1 MTKKITQSKTMI
13 VNIIALI
20 AIIIQSQTGTVISI
34 ETQAAIVTVVNVALR
49 LVTKEPIT
57 L

>member
-1 MTKKITQSKTMI
+1 MAKKITQSKTMI

-20 AIIIQSQTGTVISI
+20 AIIIQSQTGTVIDI
-34 ETQAAIVTVVNVALR
+34 QTQAAIVAVVNVALR